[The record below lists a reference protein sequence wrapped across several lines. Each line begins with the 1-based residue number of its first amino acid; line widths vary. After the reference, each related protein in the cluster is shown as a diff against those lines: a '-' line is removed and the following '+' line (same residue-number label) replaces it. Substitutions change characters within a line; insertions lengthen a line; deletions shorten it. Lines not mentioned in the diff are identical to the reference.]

1 MAAIGIETMIP
12 EDETSTM
19 TGGITETPKAETM
32 TTMIMKHMITGEPKL
47 DDTMITMIMTIVK
60 IERELR
66 EMLEITRTDLGKP
79 EDSNGITM

>member
-1 MAAIGIETMIP
+1 MAATGIETIIL

-19 TGGITETPKAETM
+19 TGGITETTKEETM

-47 DDTMITMIMTIVK
+47 DDTMTTMIMIVVK

-66 EMLEITRTDLGKP
+66 GMLEITRTDLGKR
-79 EDSNGITM
+79 EDSSGIRM

>member
-1 MAAIGIETMIP
+1 MAAIGIETIIL

-19 TGGITETPKAETM
+19 TGGITETTKEETM

-47 DDTMITMIMTIVK
+47 DDTMTTMIMIIVK

-66 EMLEITRTDLGKP
+66 GMLEITRTDLGKR
-79 EDSNGITM
+79 EDSSGITM